1 MARKSLVQRSEID
14 FVRSSHNCQA
24 NAKHRLK
31 PGDRRL
37 KIYED
42 RAQLHYC
49 TECAIKIIECDIE
62 KLQQLVQQLRA
73 QHDQFNVAQQQHA
86 ADGTSHRR

>member
-14 FVRSSHNCQA
+14 QAQKSHNCQA

-37 KIYED
+37 KVYVD
-42 RAQLHYC
+42 RSHVHYC
-49 TECAIKIIECDIE
+49 DECAIKIIEADIA
-62 KLQQLVQQLRA
+62 KLQKLAQQLQSA
-73 QHDQFNVAQQQHA
+73 P
-86 ADGTSHRR
+86 